1 MFEVYAMKRL
11 ITGILVLC
19 LSFTSVVYGNQPET
33 VATAAVT
40 NLSLTAKSAVVM
52 EANSGT
58 LIYEK
63 DKDKELPPA
72 SVTKVMSLLLIFQEI
87 DSGRLKLSDKVTVSE
102 HAASMGG
109 SQVFLEP
116 SEVQTVETLI
126 KCVVVSSANDAV
138 VALAEHIAGSEEAF
152 VKRMNQ
158 EAKKLGMKH
167 TTFKNACGLDE
178 KGHVTTAY
186 DIALMSRELT
196 IKHPDIFKYTKIWMD
211 TITHTT
217 KKGTKEFGLS
227 NTNKMIRQYNGCTGL
242 KTGSTSTAKFC
253 LSATATRNGVDMIAV
268 VMASDDSKTRMK
280 DASALLD
287 YGFANCQVMEDV
299 TTSKEIGKIKVRKGK
314 KENISYTDNIK
325 AKIINIKGNQK
336 NIKKEIKTKSLT
348 APVKKGQTIGTIIY
362 KNGKEILEKK
372 EIKASENIE
381 KMDYLTSLWR
391 ITEQYF

>member
-1 MFEVYAMKRL
+1 MKRL
-11 ITGILVLC
+11 LTGILVLC
-19 LSFTSVVYGNQPET
+19 FSFINIVYANQPET
-33 VATAAVT
+33 VATAAET
-40 NLSLTAKSAVVM
+40 ANLSLSAKSAVVM

-87 DSGRLKLSDKVTVSE
+87 DSGRLKLTDNVTVSE

-138 VALAEHIAGSEEAF
+138 VALAEHIAGSEEGF

-158 EAKKLGMKH
+158 EAKKLGMRH

-196 IKHPDIFKYTKIWMD
+196 TKHPDIFKYTNIWMD
-211 TITHTT
+211 TITHKT

-253 LSATATRNGVDMIAV
+253 LSATAARNGVNLIAV
-268 VMASDDSKTRMK
+268 VMASDDSKTRIK

-287 YGFANCQVMEDV
+287 YGFANCQVMEDI
-299 TTSKEIGKIKVRKGK
+299 TTAKEIGKIKVAKGK
-314 KENISYTDNIK
+314 KENVSYSDHMK
-325 AKIINIKGNQK
+325 VKVINIKGNQK

-362 KNGKEILEKK
+362 KNGNQILMKK
-372 EIKASENIE
+372 EIKASENVE

-391 ITEQYF
+391 IAGKYF